1 MTRTEKKYA
10 KIDEQMARFS
20 AEPDG
25 LRDFTEQIR
34 PKYLFYSHKA
44 KRAFCSACGES
55 FEPTKGLKHND
66 MTVCPKC
73 GAALKAKHESRI
85 GKLNDIVWTVWAQ
98 NDGDDLLLHYYRT
111 ITDYSDDF
119 RHPCVETT
127 EQFRTLI
134 DDKYH
139 DFMWWHPQSRDGR
152 TQPERWMK
160 YAKRGIWWN
169 SFTSNKWQPWAP
181 YVFGD
186 LNEAVKK
193 SRLKYCP
200 LDGLL
205 DSFGG
210 RNDDGTIRDWSID
223 RWLNAYTRVPQI
235 ELLFKVGFKQL
246 THEAAGNGIK
256 VNTSATNIRDALGIT
271 NRQVK
276 QLLKLKDPTKSEYEM
291 IRDFDCSAEEA
302 RWLAETKSRWAME
315 KMIKYAPLSKYISYF
330 TDIELDDYGSYCD
343 YVKWIVAL
351 NYDLKEWL
359 FPKDFQQAH
368 DRLME
373 IYYIEQD
380 KSKNEQIALVADA
393 SDLDFHYNGLFI
405 RPAMSAT
412 ELRKEGTTLHH
423 CVATYADRMARGET
437 LIMFVRREKEPD
449 TPFYTMEVKNNEI
462 VQLRGS
468 HNCAPTPEV
477 AEFRAEFEKSLKAP
491 KEAPKTKKIAA

>member
-111 ITDYSDDF
+111 ITDYSNDF
-119 RHPCVETT
+119 RHPNTETT
-127 EQFRTLI
+127 EQFRALI

-169 SFTSNKWQPWAP
+169 SFSSNKWQPWAP

-186 LNEAVKK
+186 LNGAMKK

-205 DSFGG
+205 EYRGM
-210 RNDDGTIRDWSID
+210 NDDGTIDGWSID
-223 RWLNAYTRVPQI
+223 RWLSSYTRVPQL
-235 ELLFKVGFKQL
+235 ELLFKVGFKRL
-246 THEAAGNGIK
+246 TYEAAGNGIE
-256 VNTSATNIRDALGIT
+256 VNTSATNIKDALGIT

-276 QLLKLKDPTKSEYEM
+276 QLLKLKDPTKSEYKM
-291 IRDFDCSAEEA
+291 IRDFDCSAEDA
-302 RWLAETKSRWAME
+302 RWLAKTDE
-315 KMIKYAPLSKYISYF
+315 KNGIGWIMKDLVKYAPLSKYIAYFRNSNLEDVRSYH
-330 TDIELDDYGSYCD
+330 D

-351 NYDLKEWL
+351 KYNTKEWL
-359 FPKDFQQAH
+359 FPKNFKKEH

-373 IYYIEQD
+373 IYYNEQD
-380 KSKNEQIALVADA
+380 KIKNEEIEEVAKNVEEM
-393 SDLDFHYNGLFI
+393 HYNGLFI
-405 RPAMSAT
+405 RPARSST
-412 ELRKEGTTLHH
+412 ELRLEGSTLHH

-437 LIMFVRREKEPD
+437 LIMFVRRENEPD
-449 TPFYTMEVKNNEI
+449 TPFYTMEVREGKI
-462 VQLRGS
+462 VQLRGMR
-468 HNCAPTPEV
+468 NCAPTPEV
-477 AEFRAEFEKSLKAP
+477 AEFREEFEKMLKAP
-491 KEAPKTKKIAA
+491 ETKKIAA

>member
-10 KIDEQMARFS
+10 KIDEQMARFA

-25 LRDFTEQIR
+25 LRDFAEKIR
-34 PKYLFYSHKA
+34 PKYLFYSYKA
-44 KRAFCSACGES
+44 KRAYCSACGES

-66 MTVCPKC
+66 MTVCPRC
-73 GAALKAKHESRI
+73 GATLKAKHESRI
-85 GKLNDIVWTVWAQ
+85 GKLNDIIWTVWAQ

-111 ITDYSDDF
+111 ITDYSNDF
-119 RHPCVETT
+119 RHPCVETS

-152 TQPERWMK
+152 KQPERWMK

-169 SFTSNKWQPWAP
+169 SYSSNKWQPWAP

-205 DSFGG
+205 KYTGL
-210 RNDDGTIRDWSID
+210 NDDGTIDGWSID
-223 RWLNAYTRVPQI
+223 RWLSSYIKVPQI
-235 ELLFKVGFKQL
+235 ELLFKVGFKRL
-246 THEAAGNGIK
+246 TYEAAGNGIE
-256 VNTSATNIRDALGIT
+256 VNTSATNIKDALGIT

-276 QLLKLKDPTKSEYEM
+276 QLLKLKDPTASEYRM

-302 RWLAETKSRWAME
+302 RWLAKTGE
-315 KMIKYAPLSKYISYF
+315 KNGIGWIMKDLVKYAPLSRYIEYFGNNNLEDVRSYH
-330 TDIELDDYGSYCD
+330 DYI
-343 YVKWIVAL
+343 KWIVAL

-393 SDLDFHYNGLFI
+393 SDLDFQYNGLFV
-405 RPAMSAT
+405 RPAMSAE
-412 ELRKEGTTLHH
+412 ELRNEGQTLHH

-437 LIMFVRREKEPD
+437 LIMFVRRENEPD

-477 AEFRAEFEKSLKAP
+477 AEFREEFEKMLK
-491 KEAPKTKKIAA
+491 APKTKKIAA